1 MRFDYRKVP
10 TAATPK
16 KHWVKKPLLQVS
28 LLNGGRRTN
37 VVCLVDS
44 GAEDCIFHSSIASL
58 LGIDLK
64 SGTLKSFTGI
74 AKGHPIDGYLH
85 TVELQV
91 YGMTER
97 VSIDAYFTEAEGVS
111 ALLGQSGFFEN
122 FKVTFERYKG
132 QFEVEARPSSTPS
145 E

>member
-1 MRFDYRKVP
+1 M
-10 TAATPK
+10 
-16 KHWVKKPLLQVS
+16 LQVS
-28 LLNGGRRTN
+28 LFYGTQRTN

-44 GAEDCIFHSSIASL
+44 GAEDCLFHASL
-58 LGIDLK
+58 AKLLGVDLK
-64 SGTLKSFTGI
+64 SGPKKEFSGI

-85 TVELQV
+85 TIELQV

-97 VSIDAYFTEAEGVS
+97 VKMDVYFTEAEGVH
-111 ALLGQSGFFEN
+111 ALLGQTGFFEN

-132 QFEVEARPSSTPS
+132 QFEVEACPMPTRS